1 MSKKNFVS
9 VIALA
14 CVGIYTLFTH
24 YTSKPTIENIDGL
37 NQAKSVKQIT
47 SLELTADDMTQEL
60 ESTQLKTVAT
70 SNTSSQPLPKIT
82 SVAYLPNIVK
92 NTQPVAQYN
101 GDLNN
106 HQAYQDFHLEQQRQL
121 EQRFVVAAKAKILK
135 LEDLLAK
142 GRQKKLSQEQ
152 LQVAIDK
159 INALKQMQIDLKD

>member
-1 MSKKNFVS
+1 MSKKVFVS
-9 VIALA
+9 VVVA

-24 YTSKPTIENIDGL
+24 YTSKPTIKNIDGL

-47 SLELTADDMTQEL
+47 SLELTAADMTQEL
-60 ESTQLKTVAT
+60 ESTQLETVTTNNA
-70 SNTSSQPLPKIT
+70 SPQRLPAIT

-92 NTQPVAQYN
+92 NTQPVAQYS

>member
-1 MSKKNFVS
+1 MSKKVFVS
-9 VIALA
+9 VVVA
-14 CVGIYTLFTH
+14 CVGMYALFTQ
-24 YTSKPTIENIDGL
+24 YTSKPTIKNIDSL

-47 SLELTADDMTQEL
+47 SLELTTADMTQEL
-60 ESTQLKTVAT
+60 KSTQLNTVT
-70 SNTSSQPLPKIT
+70 TNNTSPQPLPPIT

-92 NTQPVAQYN
+92 NTQPVAQYS

-121 EQRFVVAAKAKILK
+121 EQRFVIAAQAKILK
-135 LEDLLAK
+135 LEELLAK

-159 INALKQMQIDLKD
+159 INALKQMQINLKD

>member
-1 MSKKNFVS
+1 MSKKIFVS

-37 NQAKSVKQIT
+37 DQAKSVKQTT

-60 ESTQLKTVAT
+60 ESTQLKTAT
-70 SNTSSQPLPKIT
+70 ISNTSPPPLPTIT

-92 NTQPVAQYN
+92 NTQPIAQYS

-121 EQRFVVAAKAKILK
+121 EQRFVIAAKAKILK

>member
-1 MSKKNFVS
+1 MSKKIFVS

-37 NQAKSVKQIT
+37 NQAKNVKQIT
-47 SLELTADDMTQEL
+47 SLEFTAADMTQEL
-60 ESTQLKTVAT
+60 KSTQLETGT
-70 SNTSSQPLPKIT
+70 TNNTSPPPLPAIT
-82 SVAYLPNIVK
+82 SVAYLPNIVR
-92 NTQPVAQYN
+92 NTQPVAQYS

-121 EQRFVVAAKAKILK
+121 EQRFVIAAKAKILK